1 MKRLQQSPNLLAFG
15 SLGELVRALGG
26 AVAST
31 SLLGVP
37 LGHNS
42 SFLQGPTFAP
52 PRIREAIWCGSTN
65 STTEE
70 VSQRLVALLMLNV
83 LLFFINFEKIG
94 CPARVLIRITHISHG
109 DMVEKSTAILQEATS
124 QLPPETPIED
134 IIVPK
139 DADVQIVTEVLDQK
153 FGRRHGKVVRCTGK
167 AGVRE
172 TGASSSKLSTGEVN
186 SLKEEVTTLRGQVAA
201 QGERMNMILQ
211 ALAMSGLQIPT
222 MPAPNVAPP
231 STSQP
236 FRPDDTE

>member
-1 MKRLQQSPNLLAFG
+1 MIDCVFKVEQLVHYASSILQQSPNLLAFG

-52 PRIREAIWCGSTN
+52 PRIISI
-65 STTEE
+65 S
-70 VSQRLVALLMLNV
+70 SKLL
-83 LLFFINFEKIG
+83 LLKTFSFEKIG
-94 CPARVLIRITHISHG
+94 CPAR
-109 DMVEKSTAILQEATS
+109 
-124 QLPPETPIED
+124 
-134 IIVPK
+134 
-139 DADVQIVTEVLDQK
+139 
-153 FGRRHGKVVRCTGK
+153 
-167 AGVRE
+167 
-172 TGASSSKLSTGEVN
+172 EVN

-231 STSQP
+231 SPSQP

>member
-1 MKRLQQSPNLLAFG
+1 MSKATFSGSYRIVLHRRLHHRLRKVSQNLARIRLHTSGSKGQTSDLEVDTPRGSYHMDAWLLQSPNLLAFG
-15 SLGELVRALGG
+15 SLVHSWTLELVLVNWVLFGFVQGELVRALGG

-70 VSQRLVALLMLNV
+70 
-83 LLFFINFEKIG
+83 
-94 CPARVLIRITHISHG
+94 
-109 DMVEKSTAILQEATS
+109 
-124 QLPPETPIED
+124 
-134 IIVPK
+134 
-139 DADVQIVTEVLDQK
+139 
-153 FGRRHGKVVRCTGK
+153 
-167 AGVRE
+167 
-172 TGASSSKLSTGEVN
+172 GEVN

-236 FRPDDTE
+236 FHPDDTE

>member
-1 MKRLQQSPNLLAFG
+1 MSKATFSGSYRIVLHRRLHHRLRKVSQNLARIRLHTSGSKGQTSDLEVDTPRGSYHMDAWLLQSPNLLAFG

-70 VSQRLVALLMLNV
+70 
-83 LLFFINFEKIG
+83 
-94 CPARVLIRITHISHG
+94 
-109 DMVEKSTAILQEATS
+109 
-124 QLPPETPIED
+124 
-134 IIVPK
+134 
-139 DADVQIVTEVLDQK
+139 
-153 FGRRHGKVVRCTGK
+153 
-167 AGVRE
+167 
-172 TGASSSKLSTGEVN
+172 GEVN

-236 FRPDDTE
+236 FHPDDTE

>member
-1 MKRLQQSPNLLAFG
+1 MSKATFSGSYRIVLHRRLHHRLRKVSQNLARIRLHTSG
-15 SLGELVRALGG
+15 SKGQTSDLEVDTPRGSYHMDAWLLGELVRALGG
-26 AVAST
+26 VVAST

-70 VSQRLVALLMLNV
+70 
-83 LLFFINFEKIG
+83 
-94 CPARVLIRITHISHG
+94 
-109 DMVEKSTAILQEATS
+109 
-124 QLPPETPIED
+124 
-134 IIVPK
+134 
-139 DADVQIVTEVLDQK
+139 
-153 FGRRHGKVVRCTGK
+153 
-167 AGVRE
+167 
-172 TGASSSKLSTGEVN
+172 GEVN

-201 QGERMNMILQ
+201 QGERMNIILQ

-236 FRPDDTE
+236 FHPDDTE